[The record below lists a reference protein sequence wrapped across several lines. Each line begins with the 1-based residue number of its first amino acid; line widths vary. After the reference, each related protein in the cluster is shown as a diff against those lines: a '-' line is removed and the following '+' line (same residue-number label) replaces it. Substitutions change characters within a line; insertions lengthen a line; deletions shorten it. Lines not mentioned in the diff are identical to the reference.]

1 MESDIEKCLMNKG
14 QNKEMDKKLKM
25 KLKKFDDKR
34 TGVLSNAT
42 KKWRDPL
49 QRP

>member
-25 KLKKFDDKR
+25 KLKKFDE
-34 TGVLSNAT
+34 
-42 KKWRDPL
+42 KKDWRIK
-49 QRP
+49 